1 MSDTVLHYI
10 GGQKTAGAST
20 RTQDIFNSASRWQDT
35 RGCKRVQVLMWTR
48 QLPQLKLLFRVG
60 QIPRLFA
67 ARA

>member
-20 RTQDIFNSASRWQDT
+20 RTQDIFNPALGEKTSE
-35 RGCKRVQVLMWTR
+35 VVLGTGADVDAAVAAAK
-48 QLPQLKLLFRVG
+48 PLFRAG